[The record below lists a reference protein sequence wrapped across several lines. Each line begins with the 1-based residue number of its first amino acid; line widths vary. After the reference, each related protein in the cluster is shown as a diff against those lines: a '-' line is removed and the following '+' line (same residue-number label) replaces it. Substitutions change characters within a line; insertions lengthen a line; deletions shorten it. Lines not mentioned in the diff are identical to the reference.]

1 MNALLII
8 AENLSCN
15 YKALSILAQPV
26 LTLLVPVLFNKLTN
40 SQSMDVRFL
49 SFKIYTDIM
58 TQYISDENLYSK
70 TKSGEP
76 DQIPSGKG
84 EQSTQQYLQQQSI
97 SRLIDTTIS

>member
-1 MNALLII
+1 MLQALSSMLDLCDINSFSGAQRFMNALLII

-15 YKALSILAQPV
+15 YKALTILAQPV

-58 TQYISDENLYSK
+58 T
-70 TKSGEP
+70 
-76 DQIPSGKG
+76 
-84 EQSTQQYLQQQSI
+84 
-97 SRLIDTTIS
+97 